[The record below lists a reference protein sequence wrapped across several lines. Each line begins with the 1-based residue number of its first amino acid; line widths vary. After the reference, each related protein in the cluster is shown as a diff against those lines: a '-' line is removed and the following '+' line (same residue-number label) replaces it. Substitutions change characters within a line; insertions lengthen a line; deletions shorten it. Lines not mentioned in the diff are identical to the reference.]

1 MCNSKLKFTVL
12 HSLFPQILVLCC
24 NTATDMTF
32 AFVYVENSS
41 YLSVKRRIERFQP
54 LAYVLVHRTFADAEL
69 LCSAPYGSTVF
80 YYVLAQHCCTFF
92 HYSFHKKP
100 SNRLTDLY
108 AEDFLSIHSGYYDLL
123 LLLYKLTCYLVKSTK
138 IILTILLIYYN

>member
-1 MCNSKLKFTVL
+1 MRNPQSMLTVFK
-12 HSLFPQILVLCC
+12 SLFTQILVLCC
-24 NTATDMTF
+24 YSATYMTF

-41 YLSVKRRIERFQP
+41 YLSVKRRVERFQP
-54 LAYVLVHRTFADAEL
+54 LAYVLMYRAFAYAEL
-69 LCSAPYGSTVF
+69 LCCAPYRCFVF

-108 AEDFLSIHSGYYDLL
+108 AEDLLSIHSVYYDLL
-123 LLLYKLTCYLVKSTK
+123 FLLYNIARVLVK
-138 IILTILLIYYN
+138 IIKFILKFILIYYN

>member
-1 MCNSKLKFTVL
+1 MSNQKLTLTVL
-12 HSLFPQILVLCC
+12 KSLFTQILILCC
-24 NTATDMTF
+24 YSASYMAF

-41 YLSVKRRIERFQP
+41 YLSVKRRVERFQP
-54 LAYVLVHRTFADAEL
+54 LAYVLVHRAFAYTEF
-69 LCSAPYGSTVF
+69 LCGAPYRSAVF

-108 AEDFLSIHSGYYDLL
+108 AEDLLSIHSVYYDLL
-123 LLLYKLTCYLVKSTK
+123 LLLYNLTCGLLKSTK
-138 IILTILLIYYN
+138 TL

>member
-1 MCNSKLKFTVL
+1 MSNQKLTLTVL
-12 HSLFPQILVLCC
+12 KSLFTQILILCC
-24 NTATDMTF
+24 YTASYMAF

-41 YLSVKRRIERFQP
+41 YLSVKRRVERFQP
-54 LAYVLVHRTFADAEL
+54 LAYVLVHRAFAYTEF
-69 LCSAPYGSTVF
+69 LCGAPYRSAVF

-108 AEDFLSIHSGYYDLL
+108 AEDLLSIHSVYYDLL
-123 LLLYKLTCYLVKSTK
+123 LLLYNLTCGLLKSTK
-138 IILTILLIYYN
+138 TL

>member
-1 MCNSKLKFTVL
+1 MRNPQSMLTVL
-12 HSLFPQILVLCC
+12 KLLFTQILVLCC
-24 NTATDMTF
+24 YSATYMTF
-32 AFVYVENSS
+32 AFVYVKNPS
-41 YLSVKRRIERFQP
+41 YLSVKRRVERFQP

-69 LCSAPYGSTVF
+69 LCCAPYRSSVF

-108 AEDFLSIHSGYYDLL
+108 AEDLLSIHSVYYDLL
-123 LLLYKLTCYLVKSTK
+123 RLLYNLTDRLLKSTK
-138 IILTILLIYYN
+138 IILIFLLIYYN